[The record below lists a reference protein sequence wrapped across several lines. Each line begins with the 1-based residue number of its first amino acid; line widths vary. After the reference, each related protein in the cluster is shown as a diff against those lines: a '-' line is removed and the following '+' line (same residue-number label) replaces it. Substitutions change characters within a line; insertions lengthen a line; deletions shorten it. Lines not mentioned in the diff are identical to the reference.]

1 MRPIA
6 KENLMYTPS
15 YFKDEDLASLHRQI
29 EGTRL
34 ATLISVDE
42 SGLQASHVP
51 LLLDP
56 DSGPH
61 GTLFGHLARAN
72 PQWKALSSGQ
82 ALVIFQGPDAYISP
96 SFYAAKAEHGKVVP
110 TWNYVAVHAYG
121 RAEVFTDPARLLQLV
136 SDLTDKHEGKRAEP
150 WAVSDAPADY
160 IEKMLNAIVG
170 FAIPIERLEGKR
182 KLNQNRSA
190 EDVAGVSKGLA
201 ASQDHTDQEMARLM
215 SQGETRV

>member
-1 MRPIA
+1 
-6 KENLMYTPS
+6 MYTPR

-34 ATLISVDE
+34 ATLVTFDE
-42 SGLQASHVP
+42 TGLQASHVP

-56 DSGPH
+56 TRGPN
-61 GTLFGHLARAN
+61 GTLTGHLAKAN
-72 PQWKALSSGQ
+72 PQCAALASGAE
-82 ALVIFQGPDAYISP
+82 ALLIFQGADAYISP

-110 TWNYVAVHAYG
+110 TWNYLAVHAYG
-121 RAEVFTDPARLLQLV
+121 KPHVFSDPERLLAIV
-136 SDLTDKHEGKRAEP
+136 SGLTDKHESARAEP

-160 IEKMLNAIVG
+160 IQSMLKGIVG

-190 EDVAGVSKGLA
+190 EDIAGVSKGLA
-201 ASQDHTDQEMARLM
+201 SSQDQNDQQIARLM

>member
-1 MRPIA
+1 
-6 KENLMYTPS
+6 MYTPS

-29 EGTRL
+29 EGSRL
-34 ATLISVDE
+34 ATLVTFD
-42 SGLQASHVP
+42 GTDLQASHVP
-51 LLLDP
+51 LLLDLTQ
-56 DSGPH
+56 GAN
-61 GTLFGHLARAN
+61 GTLFGHLAKAN
-72 PQWKALSSGQ
+72 PQWETLASGEALI
-82 ALVIFQGPDAYISP
+82 IFQGPDAYISP

-110 TWNYVAVHAYG
+110 TWNYLAVHAYG
-121 RAEVFTDPARLLQLV
+121 RAEVFTDPARLLQIV
-136 SDLTDKHEGKRAEP
+136 SELTQKHEATRSEP

-160 IEKMLNAIVG
+160 IEKMLNGIVG

-201 ASQDHTDQEMARLM
+201 TSQDQTDQQIARLM

>member
-1 MRPIA
+1 
-6 KENLMYTPS
+6 MYTPS

-29 EGTRL
+29 EGSRL
-34 ATLISVDE
+34 ATLVTFDGTE
-42 SGLQASHVP
+42 MQASHVP
-51 LLLDP
+51 LLLDLTQ
-56 DSGPH
+56 GAN
-61 GTLFGHLARAN
+61 GTLFGHLAKAN
-72 PQWKALSSGQ
+72 PQWETLASGEALI
-82 ALVIFQGPDAYISP
+82 IFQGPDAYISP

-110 TWNYVAVHAYG
+110 TWNYLAVHAYG
-121 RAEVFTDPARLLQLV
+121 RAEVFTDPARLLQIV
-136 SDLTDKHEGKRAEP
+136 SELTQKHEATRSEP

-160 IEKMLNAIVG
+160 IEKMLNGIVG

-201 ASQDHTDQEMARLM
+201 TSQDQTDQQIARLM